1 MTIEKAKQDLLALQ
15 KKLSAYTH
23 ASGLLYYDGVT
34 GAPSET
40 AAVRGETLAVLSEA
54 SYLLSTGEET
64 VALLEFLHAHADE
77 LDPKTRRIVQLMEKD
92 LRELRCIPMAEYVEY
107 GKLINE
113 ADAVWHKAKETNDY
127 ALFEPCLS
135 KIVETNIR
143 FAGYMNPDQHPYDV
157 CLDKFESGL
166 TREKCDAFFAALR
179 EKIVPLVQKIGQ
191 KPQLDDSILHG
202 HFPVE
207 KQRIL
212 SDKLM
217 ELLCIDRSHCGIAE
231 TEHPFTINFTKHD
244 VRITT
249 KYHEDDF
256 SDSMF
261 SVIHEGGH
269 ALYELNTADEYAHTC
284 LGNGVSM
291 GIHESQSRF
300 FENLL
305 CRSEAFCQY
314 LFPVLQELF
323 GLDGFS
329 ALDFYR
335 AINRSQPSLIRIAA
349 DELTYSLHIMVR
361 YEIEKMLMSGE
372 ITTKELPQVWN
383 RLYKEYLGVDVP
395 DDKHGVL
402 QDSHWSGGSIGYFP
416 SYALGSAYGA
426 QIMAKMQETVDVEAC
441 LRQGDL
447 KPINAWLT
455 EKIWQHGSMY
465 EPSDLLEMVLG
476 EAFDPTWYT
485 DYLEK
490 KFSAL
495 YQL

>member
-1 MTIEKAKQDLLALQ
+1 MTIEKATQDLLALQ
-15 KKLSAYTH
+15 KKLAAYNH
-23 ASGLLYYDGVT
+23 ASGMLYYDGVT
-34 GAPSET
+34 GAPAET
-40 AAVRGETLAVLSEA
+40 AVVRGETLAVLSEA
-54 SYLLSTGEET
+54 SYLLSTGEDT
-64 VALLEFLHAHADE
+64 IALLEFLEAHKEE
-77 LDPKTRRIVQLMEKD
+77 LDEKTRRIVSLMGKELK
-92 LRELRCIPMAEYVEY
+92 ELRCIPIEEYVEY

-113 ADAVWHKAKETNDY
+113 ADALWHKAKESDDY
-127 ALFEPCLS
+127 ALFEPCLA

-143 FAGYMNPDQHPYDV
+143 FAGYIDPTKHPYDV
-157 CLDKFESGL
+157 LLDKYEGGL

-191 KPQLDDSILHG
+191 KPQLDDSIIHG
-202 HFPVE
+202 HFPIE

-212 SDKLM
+212 SNKLM
-217 ELLCIDRSHCGIAE
+217 ELMCIDRAHCGIAE
-231 TEHPFTINFTKHD
+231 TEHPFTIDFTKYD

-269 ALYELNTADEYAHTC
+269 ALYELNTADDYAYTC
-284 LGNGVSM
+284 LGHGVSM

-305 CRSEAFCQY
+305 GRSEAFCEH
-314 LFPVLQELF
+314 LFPTLQGLF
-323 GLDGFS
+323 GLEGYT
-329 ALDFYR
+329 AQDFYR

-361 YEIEKMLMSGE
+361 YDIEKMLMNGDV
-372 ITTKELPQVWN
+372 TTKELPQVWN

-395 DDKHGVL
+395 SNKQGVL

-426 QIMAKMQETVDVEAC
+426 QILAKMRETVDVDTC
-441 LRQGDL
+441 LRQGNL
-447 KPINAWLT
+447 QPINDWLC
-455 EKIWQHGSMY
+455 ENIWQHGSMF
-465 EPSDLLEMVLG
+465 EPSQLLENVLG
-476 EAFDPTWYT
+476 QPFDPSYYT
-485 DYLEK
+485 DYLEQ

>member
-1 MTIEKAKQDLLALQ
+1 MTVEAAVQKLYALQ
-15 KKLSAYTH
+15 KKLFAYRH
-23 ASGLLYYDGVT
+23 ASSMLYYDGVT
-34 GAPSET
+34 GAPVES
-40 AAVRGETLAVLSEA
+40 APVRGETLAILGEV
-54 SYLLSTGEET
+54 SYMLSTGQET
-64 VALLEFLHAHADE
+64 ADLLAFLDAHQEE
-77 LDPKTRRIVQLMEKD
+77 LDAKTRRILYLMNKE
-92 LRELRCIPMAEYVEY
+92 LRELQRIPMEEYIAYE
-107 GKLINE
+107 KLINE
-113 ADAVWHKAKETNDY
+113 ADALWHKAKETDDY
-127 ALFEPCLS
+127 ALFEPALA
-135 KIVETNIR
+135 KIVDAHIR
-143 FAGYMNPDQHPYDV
+143 FAGYMDPDKHPYDV
-157 CLDKFESGL
+157 WLDKYEGGL

-202 HFPVE
+202 SFPVAQ
-207 KQRIL
+207 QRIL

-217 ELLCIDRSHCGIAE
+217 ELMCIDRSHCGIAE
-231 TEHPFTINFTKHD
+231 TEHPFTIDFTKYD

-249 KYHEDDF
+249 KYHENDF

-269 ALYELNTADEYAHTC
+269 ALYELHTADDYAYTC
-284 LGNGVSM
+284 LGGGVSM

-300 FENLL
+300 YENLL
-305 CRSEAFCQY
+305 GRSLAFCQH
-314 LFPVLQELF
+314 LFPTLQELF
-323 GLDGFS
+323 GLEGYT
-329 ALDFYR
+329 AEDFYR

-372 ITTKELPQVWN
+372 VTTKELPEVWN
-383 RLYKEYLGVDVP
+383 RLYREYLGVEVP
-395 DDKHGVL
+395 SNKQGVL

-426 QIMAKMQETVDVEAC
+426 QILAKMQETVDVEAC
-441 LRQGDL
+441 LQQGDL
-447 KPINAWLT
+447 APINAWLE

-465 EPSDLLEMVLG
+465 EPSVLLEQVLG
-476 EAFDPTWYT
+476 EAFDPKWYT